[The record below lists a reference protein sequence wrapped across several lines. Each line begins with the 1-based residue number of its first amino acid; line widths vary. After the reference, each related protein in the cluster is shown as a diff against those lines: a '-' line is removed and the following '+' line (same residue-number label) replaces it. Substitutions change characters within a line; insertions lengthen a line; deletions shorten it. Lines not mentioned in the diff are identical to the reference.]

1 MNIYLTSIATNH
13 CELGNRTYK
22 SLDSSLKHIYNNL
35 KALSSEYICDCAFF
49 DREYV
54 QEYFTE
60 EFFSKFNGRMNCKSA
75 YGEFYIEKIS
85 DTKYQFVFAPLLITD
100 VQNTFIVCELE
111 ILELL

>member
-1 MNIYLTSIATNH
+1 
-13 CELGNRTYK
+13 
-22 SLDSSLKHIYNNL
+22 
-35 KALSSEYICDCAFF
+35 
-49 DREYV
+49 
-54 QEYFTE
+54 
-60 EFFSKFNGRMNCKSA
+60 MNCKSA